1 MERIITLTTDF
12 GLKDPYQGAMKG
24 AVLSV
29 NPAART
35 VDITHL
41 VQPGNILEG
50 AFVLLGASR
59 YFPEKTIH
67 VAVVD
72 PGVGGDRNPILV
84 ETRRFFYIGP
94 DNGLLSPSV
103 REDGI
108 VRAIELTNTEF
119 FRDEVTS
126 TFHGRDIFGPIAAH
140 LSLGANPEEM
150 GQALDKIRAL
160 DLPRTVPE
168 AGGIRGEVVYI
179 DSFGNLITNIRREE
193 LSALDGA
200 AVEVSVKNAA
210 LSGLKKTYAI
220 VEKGATAAL
229 IGSTGYLEVAVN
241 CGSAAEAL
249 GARVGDTVAVRTV
262 K

>member
-24 AVLSV
+24 AILSI
-29 NPAART
+29 NPGVRI

-72 PGVGGDRNPILV
+72 PGVGGDRKPILV

-108 VRAIELTNTEF
+108 LRAVELTNREL
-119 FRDEVTS
+119 FRDEVMS
-126 TFHGRDIFGPIAAH
+126 TFHGRDIFGPVAAH
-140 LSLGANPEEM
+140 LSLGAKPEET
-150 GQALDKIRAL
+150 GQALDKILAL
-160 DLPRTVPE
+160 DLPKTVPE
-168 AGGIRGEVVYI
+168 KGGLRGEVVYI
-179 DSFGNLITNIRREE
+179 DSFGNLITNIRRED
-193 LSALDGA
+193 LSALDGT
-200 AVEVSVKNAA
+200 AVEVTVKNAA
-210 LSGLKKTYAI
+210 LTGLKKTYAM
-220 VEKGATAAL
+220 VEKGAATAL

-241 CGSAAEAL
+241 RGNAAEAL
-249 GARVGDTVAVRTV
+249 GARVGDTVAVRAV